1 MEVGVQLHAPAT
13 LTKGKGPSPL
23 DRKLG
28 VTQLWPGHGDEEKIS
43 LPLPV
48 VYPAAQSLYRPNY
61 LGSCSSVKH
70 SAKPLILFQKD
81 VSSND

>member
-28 VTQLWPGHGDEEKIS
+28 VTQLWPGHGDEEKKILFS
-43 LPLPV
+43 APTNSKLDHQLLEK
-48 VYPAAQSLYRPNY
+48 ARNAKYRPN
-61 LGSCSSVKH
+61 
-70 SAKPLILFQKD
+70 PLVCFGD
-81 VSSND
+81 